1 MKRFFKFISELD
13 WNPIYALTASILNIL
28 LAGYIIFLTGCTIIA
43 II

>member
-13 WNPIYALTASILNIL
+13 WRPIYALTASILAIL
-28 LAGYIIFLTGCTIIA
+28 LIGYIIAAGCTITA

>member
-13 WNPIYALTASILNIL
+13 WKPIYALTALILNIL
-28 LAGYIIFLTGCTIIA
+28 LIGYIIVAGCTIIA

>member
-13 WNPIYALTASILNIL
+13 WKPIYALTASISVL
-28 LAGYIIFLTGCTIIA
+28 LTGYIIALTGCTIIA

>member
-13 WNPIYALTASILNIL
+13 WKPIYALTASILNIL
-28 LAGYIIFLTGCTIIA
+28 LIGYIIAAGCTIIA

>member
-1 MKRFFKFISELD
+1 MKRIFKFISELD

-28 LAGYIIFLTGCTIIA
+28 LIGYIIFLTGCTIIA